1 MSPEGHQNLKH
12 ILFEDEGFRQFP
24 YMDTTG
30 HLTIGIGRN
39 LTSNGISFQEASALL
54 DNDINYFISKL
65 KDCVPSFDSLCESR
79 QIVLVDMCFNLG
91 VKGFLEFHNML
102 AAISRQDWS
111 AAAEDIINCKAATQ
125 TGKRYE
131 RLSQI
136 MKTGMMEDKVCS
148 TES

>member
-1 MSPEGHQNLKH
+1 MSPIGHQALKH
-12 ILFEDEGFRQFP
+12 LLINDEGFKQFP

-39 LTSNGISFQEASALL
+39 LTANGISFQEAFNLL

-65 KDCVPSFDSLCESR
+65 KEFVPSFDSLCEER

-91 VKGFLEFHNML
+91 VKGFLDFHNML
-102 AAISRQDWS
+102 AAISRQDWNE
-111 AAAEDIINCKAATQ
+111 AAEAIINCKAAIQ

-131 RLSQI
+131 RLSTI